1 MIKERI
7 SFDDTSVAFRSK
19 SDKFLKKAYTLFK
32 VMSNPGLVG
41 FGTSLANLAL
51 RLKIPFTKS
60 IIKNTVY
67 SLFVGGETLEE
78 CESTIDEL
86 GASNVKTILDYSV
99 EGEKTE
105 EGFEATKE
113 EMFRIVEVVKTAKHI
128 PFLVIKLTGLG
139 SFDVM
144 KKVQAGEQLSQKEQS
159 SFEALR
165 SRVDQICERVDEIGS
180 KILIDG
186 EESWIQ
192 DTIDDITY
200 DMMAKYN
207 RNRVVVYNTYQ
218 MYRHDMLENLKVSHS
233 NALENGYQLGAKLVR
248 GAYMERERER
258 AEEMGYPD
266 PMQPDK
272 QATDRD
278 YDLAVKFCLDHIS
291 TISLVVGTHNEAS
304 AAYTAALM
312 EEYELEKND
321 KRVYFAQLY
330 GMSDNISFTLAS
342 LGFNV
347 TKYVPYGPVDKVM
360 PYLARRA
367 DENTSIAGQ
376 TSREFNL
383 ILKELKR
390 RKTEK

>member
-1 MIKERI
+1 MTEDRI
-7 SFDDTSVAFRSK
+7 SFEDTSVAFASK

-32 VMSNPGLVG
+32 VMSNPTLVG
-41 FGTSLANLAL
+41 FGTTLANTALKL
-51 RLKIPFTKS
+51 RLPFARTA
-60 IIKNTVY
+60 IKNTVY

-78 CESTIDEL
+78 CESTIDAL

-113 EMFRIVEVVKTAKHI
+113 EMFRIVEVVRTAKHI

-144 KKVQAGEQLSQKEQS
+144 KKVQAGKELSEKEKA
-159 SFEALR
+159 SFDALK
-165 SRVDQICERVDEIGS
+165 SRVLQICEKVDEIGS
-180 KILIDG
+180 KLLIDG

-192 DTIDDITY
+192 NTIDDITY
-200 DMMAKYN
+200 EMMARFNQK
-207 RNRVVVYNTYQ
+207 RVVVYNTYQ
-218 MYRHDMLENLKVSHS
+218 MYRHDMYQNLVEAHRT
-233 NALENGYQLGAKLVR
+233 ALQNGYQLGAKLVR

-272 QATDRD
+272 KSTDKD
-278 YDLAVKFCLDHIS
+278 YNLAVKFCLDHIT
-291 TISLVVGTHNEAS
+291 TISLVAGTHNEAS
-304 AAYTAALM
+304 CAYTAALM
-312 EEYELEKND
+312 EEYGLRKDD

-342 LGFNV
+342 LGYNV
-347 TKYVPYGPVDKVM
+347 TKYVPYGPVNKVM

-367 DENTSIAGQ
+367 AENTSIAGQ

-383 ILKELKR
+383 IRSELKR